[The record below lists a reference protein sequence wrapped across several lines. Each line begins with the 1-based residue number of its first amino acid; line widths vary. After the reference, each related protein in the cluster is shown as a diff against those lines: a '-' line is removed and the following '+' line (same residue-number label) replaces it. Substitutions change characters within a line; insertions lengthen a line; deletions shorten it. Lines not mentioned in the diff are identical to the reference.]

1 MESSQPIKIVQ
12 LFECYPLFYQPYIP
26 PVIKALQEIPRFNLH
41 VQAFDGDSNPAHKVT
56 IIKPNFSKK
65 LSFKILR
72 NKYKQWPGC
81 SYIAY
86 KSIQDGVDIL
96 HLQHSYLVPKITKL
110 LDVPTNQRP
119 KVIVTLRGGDTYIK
133 PWISEKW
140 RTFYKEYGTK
150 IDAVITMSEHQKQY
164 LNKWGVPMDKVHVIP
179 ISFGHRFEVSPKKVH
194 PKKIKLIAVFRMT
207 WEKNVD
213 GNLRVIRELKRR
225 NLPVSLDLYGD
236 GPSGGQ
242 VHYLME
248 KYDIADCI
256 NFQGK
261 IDNMELK
268 KRLQKSD
275 FLIQLSLSEAFPTTV
290 LEAQSF
296 GLPCIVSNNGGL
308 PESIIQGE
316 SGYHVESDDIQ
327 AAANHIEE
335 LWKDPTKYSSFS
347 KAAIQYSQS
356 NYAIENEVSRLQ
368 SLYESLV

>member
-1 MESSQPIKIVQ
+1 MASTQPIKIVQ
-12 LFECYPLFYQPYIP
+12 LFESYPLFYQPYIP
-26 PVIKALQEIPRFNLH
+26 PVIQILQQRPEFDLQ
-41 VQAFDGDSNPAHKVT
+41 VQAFEGVSDPTNNIS
-56 IIKPNFSKK
+56 IIEPNFKK
-65 LSFKILR
+65 RLRFKMLHY
-72 NKYKQWPGC
+72 KYKQWPGC

-86 KSIQDGVDIL
+86 KCINEGVGIL

-110 LDVPTNQRP
+110 LDVPASERP

-133 PWISEKW
+133 PWISKKW
-140 RTFYKEYGTK
+140 RAFYDDYGAK
-150 IDAVITMSEHQKQY
+150 IDAIITMSEHQKQY
-164 LNKWGVPMDKVHVIP
+164 LKKWGVPMEKVHVIP
-179 ISFGHRFEVSPKKVH
+179 ISFGHRFEVSPRKVNQ
-194 PKKIKLIAVFRMT
+194 KELKMIAVFRMT

-225 NLPVSLDLYGD
+225 KIPVTLDLYGD

-261 IDNMELK
+261 IDNTELK
-268 KRLQKSD
+268 KRLQHSD

-296 GLPCIVSNNGGL
+296 GLPCIVSDSGGL
-308 PESIIQGE
+308 PESIVQGK

-327 AAANHIEE
+327 GAADHIES
-335 LWKDPTKYSSFS
+335 LWKDPTKYAAFS
-347 KAAIQYSQS
+347 EAAIEFSQS
-356 NYAIENEVSRLQ
+356 NFSIENEVQRLDKLYQ
-368 SLYESLV
+368 SLV